1 MRFCSIKIYEH
12 EFSLSR
18 MHARVNWEKPF
29 AAPKMFTGR
38 CIWYFKEAHGQ
49 AQLVFGTP
57 WTLMGRHSWY
67 STDAH
72 GQAHLVLHGCSWTGG
87 DYEEVEA

>member
-1 MRFCSIKIYEH
+1 MGFCSIKIYEH

-18 MHARVNWEKPF
+18 MHARANWEKPF
-29 AAPKMFTGR
+29 AVPKMFTGR

-57 WTLMGRHSWY
+57 WMLTGRHGWY
-67 STDAH
+67 FTDAH
-72 GQAHLVLHGCSWTGG
+72 RQVGIMKR
-87 DYEEVEA
+87 